1 MLGGDRKDRLETRNL
16 IYQRGLGKKKPQT
29 HTRKG
34 QQIHSFAKQKKI
46 IHSKQIQEEGYLGSK
61 LCLIILFQRAVR
73 HHTVQSTVSAARQV
87 TGATAAV
94 YSNSPH
100 EEQSDFQICLN
111 SQQRNGKHQKQAE
124 KKQAEKDIFFFP
136 FSSHL
141 LNKISVNKSTL
152 GASNL
157 GCVHYSTYEPVT
169 EQTRKNMGHLKFYY
183 SFYVV
188 WLLSQL
194 NTRKLKAN
202 WFVSL

>member
-1 MLGGDRKDRLETRNL
+1 MCPSDLHFKLASQQLKIFT
-16 IYQRGLGKKKPQT
+16 IPKMRGCNCQGEIGKTDQKHAISSTKEALGKKNPR
-29 HTRKG
+29 HTPEKDSKSIALQSR
-34 QQIHSFAKQKKI
+34 KKI
-46 IHSKQIQEEGYLGSK
+46 IHNKQIQEEGYLGSK

-124 KKQAEKDIFFFP
+124 KSKLRKIYFFFP

-157 GCVHYSTYEPVT
+157 GCVH
-169 EQTRKNMGHLKFYY
+169 
-183 SFYVV
+183 
-188 WLLSQL
+188 
-194 NTRKLKAN
+194 
-202 WFVSL
+202 